1 MARTLQNPSWYRV
14 ANLRPRLRSYAQLHR
29 QRFRGEV
36 WYILQDHQSGRFHRL
51 SPAAHLV
58 VCLMD
63 GRRTVHEI
71 WQQVGTRL
79 GEDQPTQT
87 EVIGLLTQ
95 LHGADLLMGEVLPH
109 MDELAHRSQK
119 QAERAMLMKLRNPL
133 SLKVPLLDPDRFLD
147 LTLPLVRPL
156 FTRLGFLAWAALV
169 VAGIVLATMHW
180 GALTGDL
187 LDRLLSAQNLIL
199 IILIYPVVKAIHE
212 LGHAYAAK
220 VWGGEVH
227 ELGVMLLVF
236 VPMPYVDASSSAA
249 FREKWRRIIVGGAG
263 IMVEAALAA
272 LAMIVWTLVEPGAV
286 RAVAF
291 NVMLICGVSTVAFNG
306 NPLLRFDGYYVL
318 ADLLEMPNLGS
329 RANRY
334 VFYLV
339 QRYIFRIPDLTS
351 PATARGE
358 PLWFVAY
365 AVSAFFYRL
374 LVMLGVALMVGTKFF
389 FLGIALAAWGL
400 INGLVMPLVTG
411 LRYLAFSPQ
420 LQGRRGRALTFTAAV
435 VGIILAA
442 LLVVPV
448 PYATVAQG
456 VVWLPE
462 RAVVRAR
469 TGGDVRAITANAGE
483 SVREGTP
490 LFQLDDP
497 ELSAEAEVLEKQ
509 AEALQLRLDAVR
521 TVDLVQAN
529 ILQEQV
535 RQIRGEL
542 EVNRQR
548 NEERTVTASHDGRFL
563 VPEASDLPGRYVRQG
578 DMLGYVVG
586 ADDPVVRTVVPQAD
600 VDLVRR
606 RTGAVLV
613 RFADNIDHPV
623 PASLSREVPAA
634 QEDLPSPALSTMGG
648 GEIAVDASKPD
659 APRALESLFQFE
671 LQVPGLSATERIGG
685 RVYVRFDHGWEPIG
699 FRMVRALR
707 QLFLREFNV

>member
-63 GRRTVHEI
+63 GRRTVHDI
-71 WQQVGTRL
+71 WQEAGTRL

-109 MDELAHRSQK
+109 MDELSHRSQK

-133 SLKVPLLDPDRFLD
+133 SLRIPLLDPDRFLNV
-147 LTLPLVRPL
+147 TLPLLRPL
-156 FTRLGFLAWAALV
+156 FTSLGFAAWLALV
-169 VAGIVLATMHW
+169 AAGIVLAAMNW
-180 GALTGDL
+180 PALTSDL
-187 LDRLLSAQNLIL
+187 ADRLFSAQNLL
-199 IILIYPVVKAIHE
+199 LLVLLYPVVKAIHE

-227 ELGVMLLVF
+227 ELGIMLLVF
-236 VPMPYVDASSSAA
+236 VPVPYVDATSSAA
-249 FREKWRRIIVGGAG
+249 FRQKWRRVIVGGAG

-272 LAMIVWTLVEPGAV
+272 LAMIIWTLVEPGAV

-291 NVMLICGVSTVAFNG
+291 NVMLICGVSTLVFNG

-318 ADLLEMPNLGS
+318 SDILEIPNLGS

-334 VFYLV
+334 LFYLV
-339 QRYIFRIPDLTS
+339 QRYVFRIPDLVS
-351 PATARGE
+351 PATAPSERG
-358 PLWFVAY
+358 WFVIYALAAFAY
-365 AVSAFFYRL
+365 RMV
-374 LVMLGVALMVGTKFF
+374 VMFGVALMVGTQFF
-389 FLGIALAAWGL
+389 FLGIALALWGL
-400 INGLVMPLVTG
+400 VNGLIAPVLSGV
-411 LRYLAFSPQ
+411 RYLAVSPQ
-420 LQGRRGRALTFTAAV
+420 LQGRRGAALASVALAV
-435 VGIILAA
+435 GSLLAA
-442 LLVVPV
+442 LLFVPL
-448 PYATVAQG
+448 PYATVAEG

-462 RAVVRAR
+462 QAVVRAR
-469 TGGDVRAITANAGE
+469 TGGDVRAIVASAGDM
-483 SVREGTP
+483 VRGQAP
-490 LFQLDDP
+490 LFRLDDP
-497 ELSAEAEVLEKQ
+497 ELSAEAKVLEKQ
-509 AEALQLRLDAVR
+509 AEALKLRLDAVR

-529 ILQEQV
+529 ILEEQI
-535 RQIRGEL
+535 RQIEGEL

-548 NEERTVTASHDGRFL
+548 NAELTVTANHDGRFL
-563 VPEASDLPGRYVRQG
+563 VPDAADLPGRYVRQG

-586 ADDPVVRTVVPQAD
+586 RDDPVVRTVVPQAD

-606 RTGAVLV
+606 RTNAVSV
-613 RFADNIDHPV
+613 RFVDDIDRTV
-623 PASLSREVPAA
+623 PAHLSREIPAA
-634 QEDLPSPALSTMGG
+634 REDLPSLALSTMGG
-648 GEIAVDASKPD
+648 GSIAIDTARPD
-659 APRALESLFQFE
+659 KPRALESVFQFE

-685 RVYVRFDHGWEPIG
+685 RVLVRFDHGSEPIG
-699 FRMVRALR
+699 FRLARALR
-707 QLFLREFNV
+707 QLFLREFDV